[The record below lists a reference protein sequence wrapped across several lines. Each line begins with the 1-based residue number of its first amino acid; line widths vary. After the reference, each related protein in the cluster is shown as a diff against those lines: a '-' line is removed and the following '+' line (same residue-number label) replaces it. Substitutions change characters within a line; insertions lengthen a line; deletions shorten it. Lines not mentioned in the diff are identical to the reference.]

1 MKPSVW
7 FHFNKS
13 YSARGWEQR
22 MTLSPVGIKCATLE
36 MGKESAPFG
45 AQRRATYHVTFRK
58 ADTKTGLAQIKD
70 VLTHCRD
77 ALKIN
82 EYKLGN

>member
-1 MKPSVW
+1 MC
-7 FHFNKS
+7 HFKN
-13 YSARGWEQR
+13 G
-22 MTLSPVGIKCATLE
+22 
-36 MGKESAPFG
+36 ESTPFV
-45 AQRRATYHVTFRK
+45 AQRRATSHVTFRK

-82 EYKLGN
+82 EHKLGN

>member
-1 MKPSVW
+1 MKPPAW

-13 YSARGWEQR
+13 YWPRGWEQR
-22 MTLSPVGIKCATLE
+22 MTLSPVGIECATLE

-45 AQRRATYHVTFRK
+45 AQRRATSHVTFRK

-70 VLTHCRD
+70 VLTQGRD